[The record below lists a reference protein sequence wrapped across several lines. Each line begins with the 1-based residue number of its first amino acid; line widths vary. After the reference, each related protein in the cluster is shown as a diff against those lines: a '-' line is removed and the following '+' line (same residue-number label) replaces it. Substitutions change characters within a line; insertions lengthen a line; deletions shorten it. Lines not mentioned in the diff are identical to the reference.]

1 VPGSKREK
9 EKKMKRERER
19 EREREGRKESLVV
32 ASSAPLRKA
41 HERTKRSKAAA
52 ATHARLAH
60 MALLLAFAWPGGRDD
75 DGWMDGRMVMMDRVD
90 GWMN

>member
-1 VPGSKREK
+1 
-9 EKKMKRERER
+9 
-19 EREREGRKESLVV
+19 V

-41 HERTKRSKAAA
+41 PERTKRSKALA
-52 ATHARLAH
+52 ATHARLAR

-75 DGWMDGRMVMMDRVD
+75 DGWMDGWMMMDRVD

>member
-9 EKKMKRERER
+9 EKKMKR

-32 ASSAPLRKA
+32 ASSAPLWKA
-41 HERTKRSKAAA
+41 HERSKRSKAAAA
-52 ATHARLAH
+52 ATHARLAR

-75 DGWMDGRMVMMDRVD
+75 DGWTDGRMDDD
-90 GWMN
+90 G